1 MILPPVGSN
10 SKTRYLI
17 AGVRKKT
24 IEPQQIWLLDGEE
37 IRIVGSVDGRTI
49 YKQNHEYKTLATSTI
64 KKLFK
69 EKKAILKAK
78 TI

>member
-1 MILPPVGSN
+1 MILPTIGSN
-10 SKTRYLI
+10 SKTRYLM

-37 IRIVGSVDGRTI
+37 IRIVSSVDGRTT
-49 YKQNHEYKTLATSTI
+49 YKQNHEYKTLSTSTI

-69 EKKAILKAK
+69 RKKATLKAK
-78 TI
+78 TT